1 MPPMIDLWSDVF
13 AVPGSRTTGNKA
25 QLIVLAGGDGEPSS
39 SDSRYVMHFT
49 KTQIPPVRGFWS
61 LTMYDQRQQAD
72 PSR

>member
-1 MPPMIDLWSDVF
+1 M
-13 AVPGSRTTGNKA
+13 
-25 QLIVLAGGDGEPSS
+25 

-61 LTMYDQRQQAD
+61 LTMYDQRQQAN